1 MLRRS
6 CTCSTRLGDLSLAS
20 HSQDQTARASEAKLL
35 ESEVARLKEENAS
48 LKKDVQ
54 DAQVAEKER
63 KKLQD
68 KYDKLEA
75 KMEERIA
82 EKVASKEAELNAT
95 YDERLRNYEER
106 EKDANKQVELV
117 KTQLRELRTSNES
130 TQAKLLDQGSRQGA
144 SR

>member
-1 MLRRS
+1 M
-6 CTCSTRLGDLSLAS
+6 
-20 HSQDQTARASEAKLL
+20 
-35 ESEVARLKEENAS
+35 
-48 LKKDVQ
+48 
-54 DAQVAEKER
+54 AEKER

-144 SR
+144 LR